1 MKKLVILLMAVTAL
15 LSCGCKSHK
24 KALVSVQPEF
34 QPEEVWVL
42 TAMREKEVVY
52 QEGQRRC
59 TIQVNPEAGTFNGC
73 SGCNRYFG
81 TFTDLGGGR
90 FQLSDFNGTKMA
102 CPAEFMKLESS
113 YMQLLRRADTYS
125 IGEYT
130 LDLLQGETVLL
141 SFSKQSDEKE

>member
-1 MKKLVILLMAVTAL
+1 MKNHIIIFMALTAL
-15 LSCGCKSHK
+15 MTCGCKSHK
-24 KALVSVQPEF
+24 KALVTVQPEF

-59 TIQVNPEAGTFNGC
+59 TIQVNPEAGTFSGC

-90 FQLSDFNGTKMA
+90 FQLTDFNGTKMA

-130 LDLLQGETVLL
+130 LDLLQDGKVLL
-141 SFSKQSDEKE
+141 TFAKQQSEKE